1 MKKSG
6 ITPWI
11 NRQGVIYTYVFT
23 YIRYIDRGLTLTQ
36 VAWFDFGSFNRE
48 CCNCTR
54 CRGDITNPHICGI
67 IHNIICCLVVP
78 TRNLMR
84 FTKKNE
90 TSWVWL
96 NHRPHWNG
104 NHPQMMAAD
113 GFVHRKTHYLYP
125 YQLVWLH
132 ISCPIKNS
140 HRKLAWVNQIT
151 FS

>member
-1 MKKSG
+1 MDQQARSDIYICIYIYSIYWSG
-6 ITPWI
+6 VDVDTSCVVWFWEFQQRMLQLYKMSRGYHQP
-11 NRQGVIYTYVFT
+11 TYLW
-23 YIRYIDRGLTLTQ
+23 D
-36 VAWFDFGSFNRE
+36 
-48 CCNCTR
+48 
-54 CRGDITNPHICGI
+54 NPQHHLLFSCPNSKPYA
-67 IHNIICCLVVP
+67 IHQ
-78 TRNLMR
+78 
-84 FTKKNE
+84 KNE

-132 ISCPIKNS
+132 ISCPIKKS